1 MGTGGNRRRQVAF
14 TTAIDSVA
22 PDLVACPRNLPACRR
37 EQHTSPQPSR
47 QAKVVAAQQAILTG
61 VGAWADH
68 TAKTKYPQK
77 LAGHDARADEWTLL
91 QAKGGSSKLG
101 ETELALLEWC
111 LLRSRDKA
119 VNDRRLEVGGS
130 PKSRKGAA

>member
-1 MGTGGNRRRQVAF
+1 MTSHSAKSR
-14 TTAIDSVA
+14 
-22 PDLVACPRNLPACRR
+22 
-37 EQHTSPQPSR
+37 QHTSTKPSR

-68 TAKTKYPQK
+68 TAKTKHPQK

-91 QAKGGSSKLG
+91 QAKYGSGKLG
-101 ETELALLEWC
+101 ETEMALLEWY

-119 VNDRRLEVGGS
+119 VNDRRLEIAGS
-130 PKSRKGAA
+130 PEGRKGAA